1 MEHQGKVVDVTEAA
15 LDKLTEK
22 GYNPT
27 YGARFLKRHI
37 DEKVKLPI
45 TNSWKTATRFL
56 VDVEDNEI
64 VVTAGATTPAPDVAY
79 SLN

>member
-1 MEHQGKVVDVTEAA
+1 MERQGKLVDVSEAA
-15 LDKLTEK
+15 VNVLTEK

-45 TNSWKTATRFL
+45 TGLWKTSSSFR
-56 VDVEDNEI
+56 VDVEDGE
-64 VVTAGATTPAPDVAY
+64 VVVKPNGVSKPEF
-79 SLN
+79 N